1 MCVCVSLVCSESE
14 ESCAVIAG
22 LGMKSKLKLCIT
34 FSLPLGNISMN
45 QSDINLYLEVYAF
58 IYLYMYNIPSVSQ
71 TFAIFFCANIDILT
85 DNRKPKE

>member
-1 MCVCVSLVCSESE
+1 MCVSLVCSESE

-22 LGMKSKLKLCIT
+22 LGMKIKAEVMYYISP
-34 FSLPLGNISMN
+34 PLGHISKN
-45 QSDINLYLEVYAF
+45 QSDIYLYLYAF

-71 TFAIFFCANIDILT
+71 TFTIFFCANIDILT